1 MNGEPVNKF
10 VGLEEVEE
18 SNASGLLSAM
28 DSCLRRRVG
37 VLLET
42 QQEKLVNMNLDGAAV
57 NMGIYNGVYAQQKF
71 RCGDQV
77 TVTHCIN
84 HNLELALMDLR
95 KESYLDTFEKA
106 LKVCLIFDL
115 SILYFIH
122 FILTSY

>member
-18 SNASGLLSAM
+18 ANASGLLSAM

-57 NMGIYNGVYAQQKF
+57 NMGIYNGVYAQQKS
-71 RCGDQV
+71 RCGDQL
-77 TVTHCIN
+77 H
-84 HNLELALMDLR
+84 
-95 KESYLDTFEKA
+95 
-106 LKVCLIFDL
+106 
-115 SILYFIH
+115 
-122 FILTSY
+122 